1 MDNKNNEAVD
11 GVVASEE
18 ISLEEQQAV
27 LEKFDQESNTRN
39 VTGFAKG
46 FIKWYAIAMAV
57 FHVYTS
63 FFGLWATIRQRAMHL
78 LFVMPLCYLMYPAKK
93 GGARNNPSLLDW
105 VFAALS
111 FVCCGYIV
119 VNYDAIFLRGGLPN
133 QMDIIM
139 GCLCA
144 LLVLE
149 AVRRV
154 VGTQLLIIAVIF
166 LGYALLRGIGK
177 TDAEIRRPQVAI
189 ISAWSDINNGHSHL
203 NDLAKDVEKGII
215 EAGGTPYHLPTIGLC
230 DGLAFYGSQYILP
243 SRDLIAN
250 EVETQVEGY
259 KMDAMV
265 LMASCDKIVPA
276 YVMAAA
282 RLNIP
287 AVIVTGGYM
296 VSGNYNGKKI
306 SFVDV
311 GRAVGQ
317 VQSGSMTMN
326 ECMEILDCAC
336 PGPGACPMMG
346 TANTMCII
354 AEALGMTMPGNSTIC
369 ARDPKI
375 HDMAYRA
382 GKTVM
387 ELWDKG
393 ITARNII
400 TQDSIENAIMAC
412 MAMGGSTNSLIHV
425 PAMATEAGL
434 DDFDCIGFFD
444 KASYAVPLLM
454 GVEPNGP
461 HLMEDFERAGGLA
474 ALFKTIESKIHA
486 DALTVT
492 GQTLGQ
498 RIQDAKVLDET
509 VIHPLSDPI
518 STEGALAV
526 LRGNIAVDGAIVK
539 QSAVPAC
546 LMKFRGPVVVFEDVD
561 DAIAGLREGKIRAGN
576 VVVIRMQGAK
586 GGPGVVTT
594 FPFTSELAG
603 TPLYDK
609 VALVTDGRFSGAT
622 EGASIGYVSPEAALM
637 GPLLIVEQ
645 GDIISYDI
653 DKRTIQLELSD
664 EEIQRRLDK
673 AELNINYYP
682 GWLGIYQKAVGS
694 ITKGGVLSGKN

>member
-1 MDNKNNEAVD
+1 
-11 GVVASEE
+11 
-18 ISLEEQQAV
+18 
-27 LEKFDQESNTRN
+27 
-39 VTGFAKG
+39 
-46 FIKWYAIAMAV
+46 
-57 FHVYTS
+57 
-63 FFGLWATIRQRAMHL
+63 
-78 LFVMPLCYLMYPAKK
+78 
-93 GGARNNPSLLDW
+93 
-105 VFAALS
+105 
-111 FVCCGYIV
+111 
-119 VNYDAIFLRGGLPN
+119 
-133 QMDIIM
+133 
-139 GCLCA
+139 
-144 LLVLE
+144 
-149 AVRRV
+149 
-154 VGTQLLIIAVIF
+154 
-166 LGYALLRGIGK
+166 
-177 TDAEIRRPQVAI
+177 
-189 ISAWSDINNGHSHL
+189 
-203 NDLAKDVEKGII
+203 
-215 EAGGTPYHLPTIGLC
+215 
-230 DGLAFYGSQYILP
+230 
-243 SRDLIAN
+243 
-250 EVETQVEGY
+250 
-259 KMDAMV
+259 
-265 LMASCDKIVPA
+265 
-276 YVMAAA
+276 
-282 RLNIP
+282 
-287 AVIVTGGYM
+287 
-296 VSGNYNGKKI
+296 
-306 SFVDV
+306 
-311 GRAVGQ
+311 
-317 VQSGSMTMN
+317 MN

>member
-166 LGYALLRGIGK
+166 LGYAYFGRYMPGILRHRGASIARMVDHMYMAPEGIFSTALGTSATFIVLFVIFAAFLQK
-177 TDAEIRRPQVAI
+177 SGMADLIRDLAMALAGGSVGGPAKVSVVTSAAFGTISGSAAANVVTTGAFTIPLMKSTGYEPEFAGAVEAVSSTGGQLMPPIMGSAAFIMADYLGIPYVTIIKAAI
-189 ISAWSDINNGHSHL
+189 I
-203 NDLAKDVEKGII
+203 
-215 EAGGTPYHLPTIGLC
+215 P
-230 DGLAFYGSQYILP
+230 
-243 SRDLIAN
+243 
-250 EVETQVEGY
+250 
-259 KMDAMV
+259 V
-265 LMASCDKIVPA
+265 LL
-276 YVMAAA
+276 YY
-282 RLNIP
+282 R
-287 AVIVTGGYM
+287 
-296 VSGNYNGKKI
+296 
-306 SFVDV
+306 
-311 GRAVGQ
+311 
-317 VQSGSMTMN
+317 
-326 ECMEILDCAC
+326 
-336 PGPGACPMMG
+336 PMMG